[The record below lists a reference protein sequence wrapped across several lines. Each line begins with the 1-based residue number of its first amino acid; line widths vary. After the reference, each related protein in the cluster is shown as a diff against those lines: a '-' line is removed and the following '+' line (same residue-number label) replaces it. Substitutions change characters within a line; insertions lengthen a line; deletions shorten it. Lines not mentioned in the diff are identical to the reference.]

1 MKNAL
6 HATRRFFNSR
16 WGFFLL
22 AVVLFWIKTVY
33 AYTTKF
39 NLGVKGGMQYL
50 LLVLNPLPTTLL
62 LFVSA
67 LYMKGRKSYIV
78 MIVIDLLTSMWLF
91 ANALYYREFSDFLG
105 INLIKGSGAV
115 SNNLGTSIIGITKAS
130 DFLLFLDVAILIL
143 LLAFKV
149 IRIDVHPLK
158 IRYALTVTAFALAL
172 FGLNLTMAQNDRSGL
187 LTRTFD
193 NNYIVKYLGLNA
205 YTVYDSVKAAQTSAV
220 RNKADSS
227 DMKSVLKYLKT
238 SRVGPNTEY
247 YGKAKG
253 KNIIVIHLESFQQ
266 FLIDF
271 KWDGQEVTPNLNK
284 IYHAND
290 TLSFSNF
297 FHQVGTGKT
306 ADAEM
311 MMENSLFGLP
321 EGPAMVQYGTTNTF
335 QAAPAI
341 FDQKGYTTAAFH
353 GDVPSF
359 WNRDNTYKSWG
370 YDFFFSTNYLPKKA
384 SYMENY
390 GMKDKIFM
398 LESASYLEK
407 LPQPFYSK
415 LITVTNHYP
424 YPLDKANQSISKTDT
439 GDNTV
444 DGYVQTAHY
453 LDQAIGEFMSW
464 LKSSGMEKNT
474 MVVFYGDHY
483 GISANHK
490 KAMAKLTNKDSF
502 NNYDNAMYQRVPFM
516 IQMPGLKGGIN
527 TTFGGEIDALPTILD
542 LAGVP
547 NTDTVQF
554 GQDLLATNRNQ
565 IVPFRNGDF
574 VTPKYTKVGSTYYD
588 TNTGKA
594 LKLTDAQKEE
604 IGKINNH
611 VQTELSLS
619 DKVITGD
626 LLRFYKPSWFKKVD
640 KSDYN
645 YKKSKGDALL
655 KKLQKE
661 SPTSLFQKNNDKS
674 TMDKYK
680 TNAPEL
686 KSSSNYSETA
696 DGAAASS
703 SSTDDAASESSAAS
717 SSASSSSADAKSSA
731 SWSMSSSSSSK

>member
-6 HATRRFFNSR
+6 QATRRFLNSR

-22 AVVLFWIKTVY
+22 AVVLFWAKTVY

-39 NLGVKGGMQYL
+39 NLGVKGSMQFL
-50 LLVLNPLPTTLL
+50 LLMLNPLPTTIL
-62 LFVSA
+62 LFGVA
-67 LYMKGRKSYIV
+67 LYLKGRKSYIV
-78 MIVIDLLTSMWLF
+78 MVIIDLLTSIWLF
-91 ANALYYREFSDFLG
+91 ANVLYYREFSDFLG

-115 SNNLGTSIIGITKAS
+115 SNNLGGSIMGIVKGS
-130 DFLLFLDVAILIL
+130 DFLVFLDVAVLIL

-149 IRIDVHPLK
+149 IRVDIRPLK
-158 IRYALTVTAFALAL
+158 LRYAMTVTAFALAL
-172 FGLNLTMAQNDRSGL
+172 FGLNLSMAQNDRSGL

-205 YTVYDSVKAAQTSAV
+205 YSVYDSVKAAQTSAV
-220 RNKADSS
+220 RAKADSS

-238 SRVGPNTEY
+238 SRLAPNSQY
-247 YGKAKG
+247 FGKAKG

-284 IYHAND
+284 IYHDNN

-341 FDQKGYTTAAFH
+341 LDQKGYTTAAFH

-359 WNRDNTYKSWG
+359 WNRENTYKSWG

-398 LESASYLEK
+398 MESANYLQR
-407 LPQPFYSK
+407 LPQPFYAK

-424 YPLDKANQSISKTDT
+424 YPLDKANQTIPKTDT

-453 LDQAIGEFMSW
+453 LDQSIGEFMAW
-464 LKSSGMEKNT
+464 LKDSGMEKNT

-490 KAMAKLTNKDSF
+490 KAMAKLTGKENF
-502 NNYDNAMYQRVPFM
+502 GNYENAMYQRVPFM
-516 IQMPGLKGGIN
+516 IHMDGLQGGVK
-527 TTFGGEIDALPTILD
+527 TTYGGEIDALPTILD
-542 LAGVP
+542 LAGVQ

-554 GQDLLATNRNQ
+554 GQDLLADNRNQ

-574 VTPKYTKVGSTYYD
+574 VTPQYTKVGSTYY
-588 TNTGKA
+588 NTQDGKQ
-594 LKLTDAQKEE
+594 LKLTDAQKQDVE
-604 IGKINNH
+604 KINNH
-611 VQTELSLS
+611 VQTQLSFS

-626 LLRFYKPSWFKKVD
+626 LLRFYKPDWFKKVV

-645 YKKSKGDALL
+645 YNRKKGDALL

-661 SPTSLFQKNNDKS
+661 SPTSMFQKNNDKS
-674 TMDKYK
+674 LLNLYK
-680 TNAPEL
+680 TDAPEL
-686 KSSSNYSETA
+686 KNASNYSEELA
-696 DGAAASS
+696 SSDYSQANASS
-703 SSTDDAASESSAAS
+703 SSSSDSDSSSS
-717 SSASSSSADAKSSA
+717 SSASSSSK
-731 SWSMSSSSSSK
+731 